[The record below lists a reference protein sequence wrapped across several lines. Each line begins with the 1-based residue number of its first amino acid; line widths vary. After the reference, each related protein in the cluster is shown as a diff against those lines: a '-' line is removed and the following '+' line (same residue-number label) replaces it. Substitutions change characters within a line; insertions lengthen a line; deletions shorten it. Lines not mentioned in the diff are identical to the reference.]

1 MARYPMAGHSHIAV
15 DDAAGT
21 PRDLSPWIVEIEPLG
36 RAISYVAITGLADP
50 AQRVQAGPEPGQEF
64 ALYGIF
70 DDTPAVGPDAVLAAI
85 VGLVGTVSYGPAGRA
100 PGQRKISGEFLCLSY
115 QIMGR
120 VDGPVR
126 FTARFRQTGPVTLS
140 VWP

>member
-1 MARYPMAGHSHIAV
+1 MARYPMAGHSHIEV

-36 RAISYVAITGLADP
+36 RA
-50 AQRVQAGPEPGQEF
+50 
-64 ALYGIF
+64 
-70 DDTPAVGPDAVLAAI
+70 
-85 VGLVGTVSYGPAGRA
+85 

-115 QIMGR
+115 QVMGR

-126 FTARFRQTGPVTLS
+126 FIARFRQTGPVTLG